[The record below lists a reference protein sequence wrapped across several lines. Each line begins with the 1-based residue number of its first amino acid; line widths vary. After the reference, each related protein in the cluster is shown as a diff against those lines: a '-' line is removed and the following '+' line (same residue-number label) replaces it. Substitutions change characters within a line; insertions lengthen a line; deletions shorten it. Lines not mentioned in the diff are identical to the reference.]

1 MMTMGARRCICVLCV
16 ALLAS
21 LVVTTDAF
29 SVAPTWRNRSG
40 GTAVAASSPRPP
52 SPPLRLR
59 NGGDNN
65 EEKGADPTGD
75 FYKNLGPI
83 WVAPGF
89 LFIGQICFLIAANLT
104 SGLDNLEVY
113 GELGNRYIRAN
124 GGGDQSKGL
133 LERQMITQKGQKV
146 WFDNVVRDLQ
156 NGGPVTP
163 PLTEPLP

>member
-1 MMTMGARRCICVLCV
+1 MTNMGARRCIYAVCV

-21 LVVTTDAF
+21 LVATTDAF
-29 SVAPTWRNRSG
+29 SPTPMWRNRSG
-40 GTAVAASSPRPP
+40 GGGAVAASHPRPAP
-52 SPPLRLR
+52 APLRM
-59 NGGDNN
+59 NGGS
-65 EEKGADPTGD
+65 EEKFNDPTGD

-83 WVAPGF
+83 WVVPGF

-104 SGLDNLEVY
+104 SGLDNLTVY
-113 GELGNRYIRAN
+113 GDLGNEYIRAN
-124 GGGDQSKGL
+124 GGWDPSKGL
-133 LERQMITQKGQKV
+133 LERQMITTQGQKV